1 MKTIQNI
8 AQNDLAL
15 YFENTDGL
23 HFELTYRGNGAW
35 RVRADGKD
43 GASFQNV
50 GDAQKLAAFLGDTL
64 KDCAKEFAT
73 EEDNDALILTAED
86 GYTVRIAKNDA
97 FSIAFYGK
105 DGTKL
110 SELTD
115 VKLSDGKMLITG
127 ALNEGDGVFGGGQRF
142 DVCNR
147 RGTSMRLFSYDA
159 YNTDRGRGTYMPI
172 PLFYTTSGGGM
183 FFNHYERMEVTFG
196 DLSTNIWDLILQK
209 DELDVYFY
217 TQGTYAELLKSYSD
231 LTGYVVSA
239 PTEWMQGVLIC
250 RYNPDFCALEPQ
262 QYIFDSFDEIPNIQ
276 GMFMDREK
284 TVPAH
289 AVSDDD
295 GDGPIY
301 YFEKKLGFRQY
312 AYFKGRYYRT
322 TKKGSP
328 QGAGIKPIVEQ
339 LIAVG
344 QKPTAMVLEGGFG
357 FWRDCTG
364 DTEKAKNNRQLIKD
378 TVKWLNEHDIK
389 VMVYMSVASICPE
402 MKGYK
407 PEYQLWV
414 DLTDSKGNVTS
425 TFSIP
430 QQRFT
435 DNPDV
440 GKTGRSYMDI
450 TNPEAV
456 EWYMDTVWQDLIDL
470 GLDGIKIDFCEMM
483 PEEGVYNVYNG
494 QKEIIDTTT
503 LKYRF
508 HNPETFTGMNAHHAF
523 PTYFISLFCKKM
535 NEKIA
540 KRPDGK
546 GFMVLSRGGA
556 FGSQRNPYLWAGDQT
571 RTFDNLRTQLTS
583 IVTAGLAG
591 VPFMTY
597 DMAGYSYGA
606 VGAWFEDGMREIES
620 EIYARS
626 IEYTAFTP
634 CIQTHGDVRHL
645 YELTE
650 ETQTIAKHYTALH
663 NLLIPYMQKLTQDAC
678 KTGMA
683 VVRHLVLNYPKD
695 ANVHGIEDAF
705 MLGDALLVAPILT
718 QNTFEREVYLPTGNW
733 VNLLTGETLTGGK
746 SVTVKANMAQIP
758 VFLNNDSED
767 AEELSKIFK
776 GEHWTAIQNRE

>member
-8 AQNDLAL
+8 VPSDLAL
-15 YFENTDGL
+15 YFENAEGL
-23 HFELTYRGNGAW
+23 HFEVTYRGNGAW
-35 RVRADGKD
+35 RVRADDKG
-43 GASFQNV
+43 GASFQNA

-64 KDCAKEFAT
+64 KDCAKKFAI
-73 EEDNDALILTAED
+73 EEDNVALSLSAED
-86 GYTVRIAKNDA
+86 GNTVKIAKNDA
-97 FSIAFYGK
+97 FSIAFYSK

-110 SELTD
+110 SELTA
-115 VKLSDGKMLITG
+115 VTNNDGKLELAGT
-127 ALNEGDGVFGGGQRF
+127 LNEGDGVFGGGQRF

-147 RGTSMRLFSYDA
+147 RGTSLRLFSYDA
-159 YNTDRGRGTYMPI
+159 YNTDHGRGTYMPI

-183 FFNHYERMEVTFG
+183 FFNHYERMNITFG
-196 DLSTNIWDLILQK
+196 DLSDNTWKLEIQK
-209 DELDVYFY
+209 DELDAYFY
-217 TQGTYAELLKSYSD
+217 TEGSYAALLKSYSD
-231 LTGYVVSA
+231 LTGYAVST

-250 RYNPDFCALEPQ
+250 RYNPDFCALEAQ
-262 QYIFDSFDEIPNIQ
+262 KFVFDSYDEIPGIAKTFLDNKATEPARDIS
-276 GMFMDREK
+276 GEGDELHFFFNGSGARMF
-284 TVPAH
+284 
-289 AVSDDD
+289 
-295 GDGPIY
+295 
-301 YFEKKLGFRQY
+301 
-312 AYFKGRYYRT
+312 AYFKGKYYRVT
-322 TKKGSP
+322 RKGNP

-339 LIAVG
+339 LIAAG

-378 TVKWLNEHDIK
+378 TVKWLNERDIK
-389 VMVYMSVASICPE
+389 VMTYMSVASICPE

-456 EWYMDTVWQDLIDL
+456 EWYMDTIWQDLIDL

-483 PEEGVYNVYNG
+483 PEEGVYNVYNDK
-494 QKEIIDTTT
+494 KEVVDTMT

-508 HNPETFTGMNAHHAF
+508 HNPEMFTGMNAHHAF

-571 RTFDNLRTQLTS
+571 RTFDNLRTQLASIMTS
-583 IVTAGLAG
+583 GLAG

-597 DMAGYSYGA
+597 DMAGYSYGKV
-606 VGAWFEDGMREIES
+606 VGYFEEGMREFES
-620 EIYARS
+620 EVYTRS

-650 ETQTIAKHYTALH
+650 EAQETAHLYTELH
-663 NLLIPYMQKLTQDAC
+663 NELLPYIQKCTKLAST
-678 KTGMA
+678 TGMA

-695 ANVHGIEDAF
+695 ANVYGIEDAF

-718 QNTFEREVYLPTGNW
+718 QNTFEREVYLPEGNW
-733 VNLLTGETLTGGK
+733 VNLLTGETLKGGK
-746 SVTVKANMAQIP
+746 TLTVKVSLSQIP
-758 VFLNNDSED
+758 LFLNKDSED
-767 AEELSKIFK
+767 AAELATIFA
-776 GEHWTAIQNRE
+776 GENWTAIQNRK